1 MVAYR
6 KAVSAQ
12 VPGGPATSVRAAT
25 AMVAD
30 ALRDAGFYTACDEF
44 EAGRG

>member
-12 VPGGPATSVRAAT
+12 VPGGASTSVRAAT

-30 ALRDAGFYTACDEF
+30 ALRDAGFYSACDEF

>member
-1 MVAYR
+1 
-6 KAVSAQ
+6 VSVQ
-12 VPGGPATSVRAAT
+12 VPGGAATSVRAAT

-30 ALRDAGFYTACDEF
+30 ALRATGFYTACDEF